1 MAMLPVE
8 MLKKLGSGVRPDG
21 AQKSR
26 RSGGG
31 GTIDFGAM
39 VAAARAGSIRSPR
52 SATWQRGEHEDDLER
67 CRDVLEEALDRAEAA
82 GIETL
87 IVALGHRLLRADV
100 PNRAVEPIESDGHSV
115 LSLLPTAFLMLRVD
129 EDAVGEL
136 ESLEAIE
143 SGTRSAKRFIPAG
156 MGWIGNRSLEAIVAS
171 VDRSTDE
178 RE

>member
-31 GTIDFGAM
+31 GTIDFGAL
-39 VAAARAGSIRSPR
+39 VAAARAGAIRSSR
-52 SATWQRGEHEDDLER
+52 SVTWQRGDDEDDLER

-82 GIETL
+82 GLETL
-87 IVALGHRLLRADV
+87 IVALGGRLFRARV
-100 PNRAVEPIESDGHSV
+100 PDRAVEPIETDGYSV
-115 LSLLPTAFLMLRVD
+115 LSLLPTAFLMLCAD
-129 EDAVGEL
+129 EEGVGGL

-171 VDRSTDE
+171 VEESSDE